1 MPAPTRRPTRRVE
14 EPTWDLVHKR
24 NSIERLKEEKFP
36 LDIVDELPQLIAL
49 GYEAVPEPDI
59 VRLNWWGLTHDKPK
73 VGTFMVRIKVS
84 GGQLTPAQLRG
95 VGEISREYG
104 DNYGEL
110 TTRQGL
116 QLHWVRLDQLPAVL
130 EAIRATGLTTVGGE
144 GDTVRNITGC
154 PVAGVSR
161 DELFDVRPVIER
173 AAKFFYGNR
182 DYSNLPRKHK
192 YTISAC
198 PGQCNA
204 PEISDV
210 ALVGVVRDGRR
221 GFALL
226 VGGGLSSTPR
236 LARDLGVFVP
246 FDDAIEVLRAVT
258 DVWQTDLRFRVSRA
272 KARIK
277 FMVDHYGAEG
287 MRAKVE
293 ERLGRR
299 LEDQPA
305 PLPQGGF
312 DHLGVHPQAQEGL
325 VYVGFSV
332 PVGWM
337 SGDQMVAIADLVEAL
352 GQGVGGSPPTSQ
364 GVGGSPPT
372 GQGVGGS
379 SPTGQGVGGS
389 PTAPDIRLTRQQD
402 LIVGNVPVSRL
413 EYLYEGMAAIGFPI
427 TRNKVYGNS
436 IACTSHRFCNYS
448 VAETKLKLD
457 EILVEFDARFGEQV
471 ADLKVFMDGCPHAC
485 AHHWVGDIGLQGT
498 TTTHP
503 ETGLRIEAYDVTLRG
518 GLGVNAAIGKPLL
531 RRVPTHDITDVLVR
545 LVGAW
550 LAQKAILNGRGA
562 SYSFREFCD
571 ERSDEELQRI
581 AWEQAVEDEDR
592 GDTRIVRVPGT
603 LIELT
608 GGVDAVEVEVGT
620 VREALA
626 VLAER
631 HPRLA
636 DYLLEG
642 GRVNPAVNLYIDEDD
657 IRALGGMD
665 APLEPGQ
672 ELTILPALAGG

>member
-1 MPAPTRRPTRRVE
+1 MPAATKRPVRRVE
-14 EPTWDLVHKR
+14 EPTWDLVRKR

-36 LDIVDELPQLIAL
+36 LDIVDELPHLIAL

-73 VGTFMVRIKVS
+73 IGTFMVRIKVS
-84 GGQLTPAQLRG
+84 GGLLTPAQLRG

-116 QLHWVRLDQLPAVL
+116 QLHWVRLDQLPVVL
-130 EAIRATGLTTVGGE
+130 DAIRATGLTTVGGE

-154 PVAGVSR
+154 PVAGVSP
-161 DELFDVRPVIER
+161 DEVFDVRPVIER

-182 DYSNLPRKHK
+182 EYSNLPRKHK

-210 ALVGVVRDGRR
+210 ALVGVVKDSRE

-246 FDDAIEVLRAVT
+246 VDDAIEVLRAVT

-312 DHLGVHPQAQEGL
+312 DHLGVHPQAQEGFF
-325 VYVGFSV
+325 YAGFSV

-337 SGDQMVAIADLVEAL
+337 RGDQMIAIADVVEEV
-352 GQGVGGSPPTSQ
+352 GQEVGGEPPI
-364 GVGGSPPT
+364 P
-372 GQGVGGS
+372 
-379 SPTGQGVGGS
+379 
-389 PTAPDIRLTRQQD
+389 PDIRLTRQQD
-402 LIVGNVPVSRL
+402 LIVGNVPAARL
-413 EYLYEGMAAIGFPI
+413 EHLLEGMAAIGYPI

-448 VAETKLKLD
+448 VAETKLKLE
-457 EILVEFDARFGEQV
+457 EILAEFETRFGERV

-503 ETGLRIEAYDVTLRG
+503 VTGLRIEAYDVTLRG
-518 GLGVNAAIGKPLL
+518 GLGVKAAIGKPLL
-531 RRVPTHDITDVLVR
+531 RRVPTDDITDVLVR
-545 LVGAW
+545 LVDAW
-550 LAQKAILNGRGA
+550 LARKASLNGHGEA
-562 SYSFREFCD
+562 YTFRDFCD
-571 ERSDEELQRI
+571 ERTDEELQTI
-581 AWEQAVEDEDR
+581 AAGQAAEDQ
-592 GDTRIVRVPGT
+592 GDAAHPLVRVPGT
-603 LIELT
+603 LLELT
-608 GGVDAVEVEVGT
+608 NGVDAVDVQART

-626 VLAER
+626 ALAEL
-631 HPRLA
+631 HPRLVG
-636 DYLLEG
+636 YLLVEPE
-642 GRVNPAVNLYIDEDD
+642 RVNPAVNLYIDEDD